1 MTVRVTQSNQSGFE
15 AVYGDPMAAVAED
28 GATGFTN
35 YIPTVYEGASFSVDL
50 NFEGAYTDTAGTL
63 FTYQNAI
70 SVTTLTDVSI
80 MGLKITGID
89 SHTIRISGAQTNA
102 FPGTFYQFLM
112 LNYSLKILPP
122 TTTEK
127 YLSLVQYH
135 MPGVTSIMK
144 EIQFKV
150 VIPPDTLL
158 GGPNTTETVTMNQ
171 WVMWRY
177 ASAKAAVLSAVA
189 KGVK

>member
-1 MTVRVTQSNQSGFE
+1 MTVRVTQSNATGFE
-15 AVYGDPMAAVAED
+15 AVNGDPLAAVAED

-35 YIPTVYEGASFSVDL
+35 YLPTVYEGAPFSVDL
-50 NFEGAYTDTAGTL
+50 NFEGAYADAGGLT

-70 SVTTLTDVSI
+70 SVTALSDVSA
-80 MGLKITGID
+80 MGLTITALN
-89 SHTIRISGAQTNA
+89 SNSLRVSGSQNNA

-112 LNYSLKILPP
+112 ADYSIKVLPP
-122 TTTEK
+122 STTEK

-135 MPGVTSIMK
+135 MPPITSILK
-144 EIQFKV
+144 EIQFRV
-150 VIPPDTLL
+150 TIPPDPLL
-158 GGPNTTETVTMNQ
+158 GGTNITETVTMNQ

-189 KGVK
+189 GGLK